1 MVAEVPVFQKS
12 LLVVYRKSKLI
23 RLVLIFD
30 MGNFYTVFLS
40 SIT

>member
-30 MGNFYTVFLS
+30 MGMYFLAV
-40 SIT
+40 